1 MMRRGYLMLLTGLI
15 AGLLAAGLL
24 SRVYGSTGGAGSI
37 GRPERMDLVF
47 LLTSEKEGWI
57 NAIKPLFEDYFYRKY
72 GVRLNLITYVTG
84 SHETVNL
91 MLGGSV
97 KPDVWSPASSIWIPY
112 FDKKWRELHGNT
124 SIVGDWYP
132 VALSPVVLV
141 GWSDVIEKYSIKGF
155 GDLYRLAR
163 SGVDFRYGHP
173 DPLLSNG
180 GVMALTMEFCEA
192 ANKTPDQLTVDDV
205 RNPSVLES
213 VKALESKAVYYGKS
227 TGFFGAWAVD
237 AGPQAITFFAVYENV
252 VLSYAA
258 KAKAKWG
265 VSLKAVYPQLG
276 VLYSDHPLV
285 MIEADWVNDWK
296 RLAARELLLFL
307 LRPDVQE
314 LAQQYG
320 FRPVNPLVPLDTD
333 VFNESN
339 GVLSEIKSKALK
351 PPSGNVL
358 EVLLETWVEVRNP
371 GV

>member
-15 AGLLAAGLL
+15 VGLLAAGLL
-24 SRVYGSTGGAGSI
+24 SRVYGSTGGTGSI

-57 NAIKPLFEDYFYRKY
+57 HAVKPLFEDHFYRKY

-91 MLGGSV
+91 MLSGSV

-112 FDKKWRELHGNT
+112 FEKKWRELRGNT

-132 VALSPVVLV
+132 VALSPLVLV
-141 GWSDVIEKYSIKGF
+141 GWSDVIERHNVKGF
-155 GDLYRLAR
+155 SDLYRLAR

-180 GVMALTMEFCEA
+180 GVMALIMEFCEA

-205 RNPSVLES
+205 RNPSVLET

-258 KAKAKWG
+258 KAEAKWG

-276 VLYSDHPLV
+276 VLYTDHPLV
-285 MIEADWVNDWK
+285 LIEADWVDDWK

-320 FRPVNPLVPLDTD
+320 FRPVNPLVPLDTN

-351 PPSGNVL
+351 PPSGDVL
-358 EVLLETWVEVRNP
+358 EALLETWVEVRNP